1 MITWREIVS
10 TKMTEWEN
18 IPEDVNNWFG
28 FVYCIE
34 RLNAK
39 EGEKRYYWG
48 CKQFIRNSKLP
59 PLKGKT
65 RKRKVVKESDWRTY
79 YGSSEELKKDVADHG
94 KNNFKRTI
102 LKLCTCKWQLKYEEL
117 KTQLEN
123 NVLIRRDAYNGILN
137 VRITFCPKSLHEHYN
152 IL

>member
-1 MITWREIVS
+1 MG
-10 TKMTEWEN
+10 EWEN

-65 RKRKVVKESDWRTY
+65 RKRKVVKESDWRNY
-79 YGSSEELKKDVADHG
+79 YGSSEELKKDVATHG
-94 KNNFKRTI
+94 KENFKRTI

-117 KTQLEN
+117 KVQLEN
-123 NVLIRRDAYNGILN
+123 NILFREDSYNGIIHARLN
-137 VRITFCPKSLHEHYN
+137 RVPPSIKHYYQN
-152 IL
+152 L